1 MNLKNN
7 EAGEEPK
14 NISISPDFL
23 WLCQEL
29 FVKIDEI
36 SKNNTKNLS
45 KPIYI
50 LYYEIIERFINL
62 WRNTVGND
70 IYPALRLILPYRDR
84 TIFNIKEITLAKALC
99 LWLKLPG
106 NSITEKKLLHWKE
119 YASRGD
125 KLSNICVGEISKRRS
140 EYTQISEN
148 KKFTRP
154 SRISIDDLNSKLDQL
169 SLERNSKDRG
179 YKSLANSEVF
189 QYCMHNMSFIEMK
202 YFFDIL
208 LKNRV
213 IGGQEHK
220 FLNCWHPDA
229 RDYLSVVS
237 DLRVLT
243 KRLWD
248 PKVRLEQDDLAI
260 RIGYAF
266 SPQLAKKVNSSYATV
281 SKKLSNNFLIEEK
294 MDGERIQMHYKNYGT
309 EIKFL
314 SRRGTDFTYLYGSDL
329 DSDTVAKYLKLD
341 INVKNCI
348 LDGEM
353 VTFDKGRGI
362 VLPFGIVKGSA
373 KDVLTQ
379 NDVSSEGFSPMYVV
393 FDLLFINDTP
403 LTESPLHQRKDYL
416 TKILTEVPHHIEIIN
431 TVKCDNEE
439 LIKSSLEKAIYLGS
453 EGIVL
458 KAYNSKYSVGSRN
471 DSWIKVKPEYLEQFG
486 ENMDL
491 IVMGR
496 DSGKKDSLICGL
508 IEYKNDDKL
517 KSLHIIEVTSADE
530 NDTDQTIGNKPKEL
544 KCVMSFCTIANGLS
558 QEEFK
563 EISRK
568 TRGKWNR
575 SEVTPPPTELLFGT
589 KIPVEWID
597 PRNSVVLEIK
607 ARSLDNTSTK
617 SHRYKVGCTI
627 FGGYCRQVRYDKN
640 WRDCYT
646 YSSFQDDRISKQNQ
660 YKRTNHH
667 QLVSPK
673 KRKQTKNY
681 GILSS
686 FQNRTVDIIKK
697 TDIFTNNSFYVMTD
711 YINEYDNKRTSKEDI
726 IDMVI
731 ENGGKIVYNILLK
744 EWDYKYLRIIG
755 NLYTNECK
763 TLSKR
768 GYDIISAKWILDSI
782 NNNRAIKLEPDHCF
796 DVSEELSDLANLRVD
811 KFKDSYTSILDDS
824 SVLKCIEDNM
834 DSVQDADNY
843 ELYYS
848 IPQFLFYK
856 RVIFVVHDA
865 TYNPHVYELQTKIRL
880 FGGETT
886 DDLDA
891 CNLVV
896 IGIGYSIDITKE
908 VRNIRYSIS
917 KRVHATSHTP
927 LIPYIVNSNWIQNSI
942 ERNVQLPEE
951 DFPYIAT

>member
-1 MNLKNN
+1 MDLNYN
-7 EAGEEPK
+7 EAGEEPM
-14 NISISPDFL
+14 NISPSPDFL
-23 WLCQEL
+23 WLCKEL

-36 SKNNTKNLS
+36 AKSNTKELN
-45 KPIYI
+45 KPVYT
-50 LYYEIIERFINL
+50 LYYEVIQRFINL
-62 WRNTVGND
+62 WRKTVGND

-84 TIFNIKEITLAKALC
+84 TIFNIKEITLGKALC
-99 LWLKLPG
+99 LWLKLPR

-125 KLSNICVGEISKRRS
+125 KLSNICVDEIGKRRS
-140 EYTQISEN
+140 EYSQGSPI
-148 KKFTRP
+148 KKSLRP
-154 SRISIDDLNSKLDQL
+154 TRISIDELNSKLDQL
-169 SLERNSKDRG
+169 SQERNTKDRG
-179 YKSLANSEVF
+179 YKSLANSEIF
-189 QYCMHNMSFIEMK
+189 QYCLHNMSFIEMK

-248 PKVRLEQDDLAI
+248 PNVRLEQDDLAI

-266 SPQLAKKVNSSYATV
+266 SPQLAKKVNSTYATV

-294 MDGERIQMHYKNYGT
+294 MDGERIQIHYMNYGK

-329 DSDTVAKYLKLD
+329 NSDTVAKYLKLD
-341 INVKNCI
+341 RKVKNCI

-353 VTFDKGRGI
+353 VTFDIGRGI
-362 VLPFGIVKGSA
+362 VLPFGIVKSSA

-379 NDVSSEGFSPMYVV
+379 NDILNEGFSPMCVI
-393 FDLLFINDTP
+393 FDLLYVNGVP

-416 TKILTEVPHHIEIIN
+416 TKILTPVPHRVEVIN
-431 TVKCDNEE
+431 TVKCDGEE

-453 EGIVL
+453 EGIIL
-458 KAYNSKYSVGSRN
+458 KAYNSKYSIGSRN

-508 IEYKNDDKL
+508 IVYENDNKL
-517 KSLHIIEVTSADE
+517 NSNDIVEITSADE
-530 NDTDQTIGNKPKEL
+530 IETDLPDESEPKEL

-568 TRGKWNR
+568 TRGKWKR
-575 SEVTPPPTELLFGT
+575 SETVPPPSELLFGT

-597 PRNSVVLEIK
+597 PRNSIVLEVK
-607 ARSLDNTSTK
+607 ARSLDNTSAK
-617 SHRYKVGCTI
+617 SHKYKVGCTL
-627 FGGYCRQVRYDKN
+627 FGGYCRQVRYDKD
-640 WRDCYT
+640 WRNCYT
-646 YSSFQDDRISKQNQ
+646 YRSFQDDRMSRNNQ
-660 YKRTNHH
+660 YNSANHE
-667 QLVSPK
+667 LVSPK
-673 KRKQTKNY
+673 RRKLNKNY

-686 FQNRTVDIIKK
+686 FQNNTANVNKK
-697 TDIFTNNSFYVMTD
+697 TEIFRNLSFYVTTD
-711 YINEYDNKRTSKEDI
+711 YIDECNSKRNTKEDI
-726 IDMVI
+726 IDTIV

-744 EWDYKYLRIIG
+744 EWDYKHLRIIG
-755 NLYTNECK
+755 NRYTTECK
-763 TLSKR
+763 TLTRR
-768 GYDIISAKWILDSI
+768 GYDIISAKWIIDCI
-782 NNNRAIKLEPDHCF
+782 QNNRVIKLEPDHCF
-796 DVSEELSDLANLRVD
+796 DVSKELSNLAHWRVD
-811 KFKDSYTSILDDS
+811 KFKDSYTSLVDDS
-824 SVLKCIEDNM
+824 AILKCIEDNV
-834 DSVQDADNY
+834 DSVKVHDSYNT
-843 ELYYS
+843 YYS
-848 IPQFLFYK
+848 IPQFLFYR
-856 RVIFVVHDA
+856 RVVFIVQD
-865 TYNPHVYELQTKIRL
+865 TIYNPNVYNLQIKIKL
-880 FGGETT
+880 FGGEITT
-886 DDLDA
+886 DLDT

-896 IGIGYSIDITKE
+896 IGIKYSIDIANDI
-908 VRNIRYSIS
+908 RNIRHSFS
-917 KRVHATSHTP
+917 KRVRASSHVPT
-927 LIPYIVNSNWIQNSI
+927 IPYIVNSHWIEESI
-942 ERNVQLPEE
+942 ERNIQLPEE
-951 DFPYIAT
+951 DFQYVTS